1 MKNPIWIGKLFPTC
15 QNNLLMYAYLKE
27 NNPLE
32 LPTFGDCNEFVNKW
46 TTKWQDFRLTHGFDP
61 TSGK

>member
-1 MKNPIWIGKLFPTC
+1 MAFKTKR
-15 QNNLLMYAYLKE
+15 Y
-27 NNPLE
+27 PLE

-61 TSGK
+61 TSGKLIFLKLHVLV